1 MNAVF
6 FDMDGTLIDSRA
18 DLGATVNFTRAALGL
33 APIPLEEAIS
43 YVGNGARFLLEHA
56 IPEWAG
62 RFDEIWPM
70 YVEQYRAH
78 MLDRTT
84 LYPGVRATLAELHDR
99 GWLMGINTNKP
110 NFACRAIL
118 EHFGLARYFGNA
130 VVAGGDCPE
139 MKPSGLPLRQAASQL
154 NGHRLSA
161 HDWMVGDNWTDLD
174 SGSNAGIKTA
184 FCTFGFGHLKESR
197 YTVKINRLDE
207 LLRYLKAEETP

>member
-99 GWLMGINTNKP
+99 GWLMGINPLDQPAVELGK
-110 NFACRAIL
+110 R
-118 EHFGLARYFGNA
+118 LANTRLGASGYPREAADLAEFLA
-130 VVAGGDCPE
+130 VAQEPE
-139 MKPSGLPLRQAASQL
+139 S
-154 NGHRLSA
+154 
-161 HDWMVGDNWTDLD
+161 
-174 SGSNAGIKTA
+174 
-184 FCTFGFGHLKESR
+184 F
-197 YTVKINRLDE
+197 
-207 LLRYLKAEETP
+207 

>member
-1 MNAVF
+1 
-6 FDMDGTLIDSRA
+6 
-18 DLGATVNFTRAALGL
+18 
-33 APIPLEEAIS
+33 
-43 YVGNGARFLLEHA
+43 
-56 IPEWAG
+56 
-62 RFDEIWPM
+62 
-70 YVEQYRAH
+70 

-84 LYPGVRATLAELHDR
+84 LYPGVRAMLAELHDR

-174 SGSNAGIKTA
+174 SGANAGIKTA

>member
-118 EHFGLARYFGNA
+118 EHFGRAREVDRRAQIG
-130 VVAGGDCPE
+130 P
-139 MKPSGLPLRQAASQL
+139 AACRCARP
-154 NGHRLSA
+154 HR
-161 HDWMVGDNWTDLD
+161 N
-174 SGSNAGIKTA
+174 
-184 FCTFGFGHLKESR
+184 
-197 YTVKINRLDE
+197 
-207 LLRYLKAEETP
+207 

>member
-161 HDWMVGDNWTDLD
+161 HDWMGGDNWTDLD
-174 SGSNAGIKTA
+174 RGANAGIKTA

-207 LLRYLKAEETP
+207 LLRYLKAEET

>member
-174 SGSNAGIKTA
+174 SGANVGIKTA

-207 LLRYLKAEETP
+207 LLRYLKAEET

>member
-174 SGSNAGIKTA
+174 SGANAGIKTA

-207 LLRYLKAEETP
+207 LLRYLKEEET

>member
-174 SGSNAGIKTA
+174 SGTNAGIKTA

-207 LLRYLKAEETP
+207 LLRYLKAEET